1 MLSAINNQH
10 QPAFQAKLNF
20 GEIKIPNSKAICEKF
35 EDITKHYKNDTLDIT
50 SSIIPREE
58 GSAFKCTN
66 FEINGREIGFVP
78 TLKEFKKF
86 CRKHTPD
93 EVAKSL
99 SKVFKFG
106 KHDEVSLKKLAEL
119 YKNLRSVN
127 FAMTKAM
134 SMPGTKT
141 SEFLIS
147 SSSARLSTLEK
158 QAKAESKR
166 YADITDKIFGDDPIN
181 KIFYSND

>member
-1 MLSAINNQH
+1 MLSTINNQH

-50 SSIIPREE
+50 SSIIPRED

-66 FEINGREIGFVP
+66 FEINGREIGFIP
-78 TLKEFKKF
+78 TLKEFKKL
-86 CRKHTPD
+86 CKKHSPE

-99 SKVFKFG
+99 SKIFKFG
-106 KHDEVSLKKLAEL
+106 KLDDIYSKKVTAIHKNLKSAKLAL
-119 YKNLRSVN
+119 FRSQHRPDSKLSRVLVN
-127 FAMTKAM
+127 N
-134 SMPGTKT
+134 
-141 SEFLIS
+141 SE
-147 SSSARLSTLEK
+147 ARINMLEK
-158 QAKAESKR
+158 QLYAEGEK
-166 YADITDKIFGDDPIN
+166 YNEITDKIFGDDPIN

>member
-1 MLSAINNQH
+1 MLSAISNQH

-20 GEIKIPNSKAICEKF
+20 GEVKIPNSKAICEKF
-35 EDITKHYKNDTLDIT
+35 EDLTKHYKNDTLDIT
-50 SSIIPREE
+50 SSIIERDD
-58 GSAFKCTN
+58 GTSFKNTN
-66 FEINGREIGFVP
+66 FEVNGRDIGFVP
-78 TLKEFKKF
+78 TLREFKRF

-106 KHDEVSLKKLAEL
+106 KHDEVATKKIAEL

-127 FAMTKAM
+127 VALTRAM

-158 QAKAESKR
+158 QAETESKR